1 MIEDPMPD
9 IRCQISDI
17 QYLIWDKF
25 KVKLFRL
32 QIGFQVIFVL
42 SWLWHLNVTFTLVFD
57 LDVTCVLESFSFRHF
72 DLFSSE
78 CNINIRKLYFYW
90 YFFFP
95 TCPRKTVIPLRLS
108 VRQTSIFVLNLKK
121 DNPYHCT
128 Q

>member
-57 LDVTCVLESFSFRHF
+57 LDVTCVFESFSFRNF

-78 CNINIRKLYFYW
+78 CNINIQKLYFYW
-90 YFFFP
+90 VFFP
-95 TCPRKTVIPLRLS
+95 RPVLGRL
-108 VRQTSIFVLNLKK
+108 
-121 DNPYHCT
+121 
-128 Q
+128 